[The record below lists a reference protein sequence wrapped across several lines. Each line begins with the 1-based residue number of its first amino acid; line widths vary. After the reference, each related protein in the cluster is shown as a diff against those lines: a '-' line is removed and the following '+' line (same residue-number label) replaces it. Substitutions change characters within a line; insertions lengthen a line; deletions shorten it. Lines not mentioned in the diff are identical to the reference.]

1 MVSRVSGRKLK
12 VKMTRI
18 LIILISTIGLLGSAT
33 ADTIDY
39 WNVYYNKARVKEF
52 NVGADGEIV
61 VKIRN
66 IKSTDSLMVEY
77 YRDTPCFDCLTKL
90 TIENKE
96 HFVITKGAG
105 IGTFN
110 PIKISVYDLLQ
121 YHLKAGGDFYEVF
134 YQEDY
139 LLNPLQRRMIFR
151 IKLE

>member
-66 IKSTDSLMVEY
+66 IKSTDSLMVE
-77 YRDTPCFDCLTKL
+77 
-90 TIENKE
+90 
-96 HFVITKGAG
+96 
-105 IGTFN
+105 
-110 PIKISVYDLLQ
+110 
-121 YHLKAGGDFYEVF
+121 FYS
-134 YQEDY
+134 
-139 LLNPLQRRMIFR
+139 I
-151 IKLE
+151 I